1 MPPGS
6 GLVDV
11 SIVLDDVDE
20 MIVQSK
26 HWSST
31 VDVVE
36 NVAKLLVNR
45 VVVSI
50 LKELDSDVVLL
61 VAVDDVG
68 VVALGDVVLIVA
80 VDGVGVVAL
89 DDVNEDDGGLE
100 SSLIHLVFLFL
111 GIL

>member
-1 MPPGS
+1 MSVG
-6 GLVDV
+6 
-11 SIVLDDVDE
+11 LDDVDE
-20 MIVQSK
+20 QSK

-36 NVAKLLVNR
+36 NVAKLPING

-50 LKELDSDVVLL
+50 LKEIDSDVDLL
-61 VAVDDVG
+61 VAVDGVG
-68 VVALGDVVLIVA
+68 VVAVDG

-89 DDVNEDDGGLE
+89 DDVDEDDGGLE